1 MNSQKSFSGTNIYN
15 SVGFIYFRNFNCI
28 IYQHFIY
35 SKMLSR
41 VSYGQFIFYHYLF
54 L

>member
-1 MNSQKSFSGTNIYN
+1 MPSAKMFKNGPNAAGTN
-15 SVGFIYFRNFNCI
+15 FFRNFNCI